1 MLAKGLR
8 DEGHEILNPLF
19 YDTLKI
25 KPKVSHQEIR
35 ERAIQKEINLR
46 YYDDG
51 CVSTTD
57 GSGTINAARFSIASD
72 TYGDGLHIITASL

>member
-1 MLAKGLR
+1 MLNLCICFYPQGIEKISKKIHNSTLLLAKGLR

-51 CVSTTD
+51 CVSTHLLK
-57 GSGTINAARFSIASD
+57 I
-72 TYGDGLHIITASL
+72 